1 MSENQSFL
9 QELEGRSQKL
19 TFPRRQLLQK
29 IASAT
34 LLFFV
39 PRPGPVAQI
48 PQKYPAPGF
57 AIGDR
62 VASHWPVGSYD
73 DDDVD
78 GVPEPEIGEITGICW
93 HPASLQ
99 WRYQVNWTSGSSA
112 AWMYPCF
119 DGYLTDDSGLER
131 LP

>member
-1 MSENQSFL
+1 MSENQAIL

-29 IASAT
+29 IASAA

-62 VASHWPVGSYD
+62 VASYWPADDYD
-73 DDDVD
+73 SD
-78 GVPEPEIGEITGICW
+78 GNVPGPEIGEIAGICW

-119 DGYLTDDSGLER
+119 DDFLSDGSDFER
-131 LP
+131 LS